1 MSEFMWHQVSEKEKE
16 VIKQKAKSIMDSFS
30 KKLDKVKSKVE
41 DSFVELDEFERVEGE
56 GKSQDLDREIMFENA
71 PNKNRDF
78 ILGEKKVW

>member
-1 MSEFMWHQVSEKEKE
+1 MWHQVSEKEKE